1 MEFLGI
7 GPLELFFIVVIALIV
22 LGPKDMIKAGRTIGR
37 WLRNLV
43 TSPSYR
49 TIQQVSND
57 LRNLPNRLMREAGF
71 EENGQPFGE
80 QIRQELGI
88 KEIQE
93 AVRGVQNDLNKT
105 SSDINNTIEQ
115 NDQELQG
122 AISDWT
128 APPKNQDG
136 ILDWTTPPTTNP
148 AINPGNGEAPVE
160 SSSENPTIK
169 DPPEQ
174 TIISGPPP
182 PNISKATS
190 SANPPSPDA
199 PESPAQN

>member
-22 LGPKDMIKAGRTIGR
+22 LGPKDMVKAGRTLGR
-37 WLRNLV
+37 WLRSLV

-71 EENGQPFGE
+71 DENGKPFDE
-80 QIRQELGI
+80 QIRQELGM

-93 AVRGVQNDLNKT
+93 AVRGVQNDLNKA
-105 SSDINNTIEQ
+105 SSDLGSTIEQ
-115 NDQELQG
+115 TDQELQG

-128 APPKNQDG
+128 SPPKIQNG
-136 ILDWTTPPTTNP
+136 ILDWTTPPSTNP
-148 AINPGNGEAPVE
+148 ALNSGNGDAPAE
-160 SSSENPTIK
+160 SASENPTIK
-169 DPPEQ
+169 VPPEQ

-182 PNISKATS
+182 PNISEATS
-190 SANPPSPDA
+190 SANQPSPET
-199 PESPAQN
+199 PEAPAQN

>member
-22 LGPKDMIKAGRTIGR
+22 LGPKDMVKAGRTLGR
-37 WLRNLV
+37 WLRSLV

-71 EENGQPFGE
+71 DENGKPFDE
-80 QIRQELGI
+80 QIRQELGM

-93 AVRGVQNDLNKT
+93 AVRGVQNDLNKA
-105 SSDINNTIEQ
+105 SSDLGSTIEQ
-115 NDQELQG
+115 TDQDLQG

-128 APPKNQDG
+128 SPPKIQNG

-148 AINPGNGEAPVE
+148 AINPGNGEAPAE
-160 SSSENPTIK
+160 PSSENPTIK
-169 DPPEQ
+169 VPPEQ

-182 PNISKATS
+182 PNISEAIS
-190 SANPPSPDA
+190 SANQPSPET
-199 PESPAQN
+199 PGQN

>member
-22 LGPKDMIKAGRTIGR
+22 LGPKDMVKAGRTLGR
-37 WLRNLV
+37 WLRTLV

-71 EENGQPFGE
+71 DENGQPFSE
-80 QIRQELGI
+80 QIRQELGM
-88 KEIQE
+88 KEIQD
-93 AVRGVQNDLNKT
+93 AVKGVQTDLIKT
-105 SSDINNTIEQ
+105 SSDLNNTIEQ

-128 APPKNQDG
+128 SPPKNQDG

-148 AINPGNGEAPVE
+148 AINPGNGEAPTE
-160 SSSENPTIK
+160 SSSENPMIK
-169 DPPEQ
+169 DQPEQ
-174 TIISGPPP
+174 MVIPGPPP
-182 PNISKATS
+182 PNISEATP
-190 SANPPSPDA
+190 SADQPSPEA
-199 PESPAQN
+199 PSQN